1 MENALQINV
10 HLYPIDKTVFHGSG
24 DVELRRSTCKLNC
37 NKIRCPE
44 YKMEQIKQ
52 KFQIYS
58 LFPFSVYKISLK

>member
-10 HLYPIDKTVFHGSG
+10 HLYPIDKTVFHGSS

-37 NKIRCPE
+37 NKKRCPE

-52 KFQIYS
+52 KLPIYS